1 MTAVALA
8 EFLILKADPQA
19 TVLHN
24 SRYSQTNIRAAY
36 AQARAGFRAY
46 NTDPLRRV
54 AGLNKVK
61 ENLLRKA
68 ADVDLKPRQRTILQN
83 SVELI
88 DLFQIRENA
97 LGLRALPLTK
107 ARTFAPLMIA
117 GVELS
122 VQPDFM
128 VEPVNGRLGAVILR
142 VTKAPD
148 PDACRLDATKQ
159 QRGDHRREM
168 GRYLVAM
175 LEVLLAAQP
184 EMRARLDRD
193 LIFVSDIRLGERIGA
208 GGDHTSR
215 IRDIEAACQ
224 QVAALWDGVKPRP
237 AIMLKPDA
245 DDDLVG

>member
-128 VEPVNGRLGAVILR
+128 VEPV
-142 VTKAPD
+142 TKAPD